1 MELRRRSLP
10 VLAVIVAAALGLAAC
25 GSSTPTPTASVPGT
39 ASPTT
44 PGPLTSASPGAPGS
58 QTPDPATVYAQI
70 EAQVQQ
76 IRELSAKT
84 PVAPKL
90 LDEATLKTNLAA
102 SFEKDNP
109 PKLVAANERTYQ
121 LLGLI
126 PDGTSLKELYLKL
139 LGSQVAGYYDS
150 DTKEL
155 SVVSRS
161 GVLGPTERITFAHE
175 FDHALQDQLFGL
187 DKLELDAVG
196 ESDRS
201 LARLSV
207 AEGDATLLM
216 LLWAGQ
222 HLTPAELLQVL
233 QAGNDPEQTAIL
245 AEMPDIL
252 KDSLLF
258 PYTAGQ
264 ALVASIHAA
273 GGWAAVDEI
282 YADPPTS
289 TEQVLHPAKY
299 AAREQPVKVEFPKDL
314 AARLGSGWSV
324 DLQDTMGEFEL
335 ETWLTSAGKVPQ
347 AKATSAAEGW
357 GGDRLALVSKGTR
370 SGLVVDTR
378 WDSPADAAE
387 FAVAAR
393 STLDAVGG
401 HGNLIAIDGSN
412 RVTVFLASDD
422 ATISALAGVLG
433 LAG

>member
-1 MELRRRSLP
+1 MDLRRRSLP
-10 VLAVIVAAALGLAAC
+10 RVALIAAAVLALGAC
-25 GSSTPTPTASVPGT
+25 GSSAPTPTASVAPT
-39 ASPTT
+39 LSPTT
-44 PGPLTSASPGAPGS
+44 APSTSTSPAAPGS
-58 QTPDPATVYAQI
+58 PTPDPATVYAEI

-84 PVAPKL
+84 PVTPKL
-90 LDEATLKTNLAA
+90 LDDTTLKANLAA

-109 PKLVAANERTYQ
+109 PKVVAANERAYQ

-126 PDGTSLKELYLKL
+126 PEGTSLKELYLKL

-155 SVVSRS
+155 YVVSRS
-161 GVLGPTERITFAHE
+161 GGLGPTERISFAHE
-175 FDHALQDQLFGL
+175 FDHALQDQNFGL
-187 DKLELDAVG
+187 KNLQLDAIG

-216 LLWAGQ
+216 SVWAAQ
-222 HLTPAELLQVL
+222 NLAPDELLQLL
-233 QAGNDPEQTAIL
+233 QAASDPEQTAIL
-245 AEMPDIL
+245 AQMPDIL

-264 ALVASIHAA
+264 ALVASIQAT
-273 GGWAAVDEI
+273 GGWAAVDKL
-282 YADPPTS
+282 YATPPAS
-289 TEQVLHPAKY
+289 TEQVMHPDKY
-299 AAREQPVKVEFPKDL
+299 AAHEAPIKVDFPKDL

-335 ETWLTSAGKVPQ
+335 QTWLKSAGKVAQ
-347 AKATSAAEGW
+347 AKATTAAQGW
-357 GGDRLALVSKGTR
+357 GGDRFALVSNGSR

-387 FAVAAR
+387 FAAAAQT
-393 STLDAVGG
+393 TLDALGG
-401 HGNLIAIDGSN
+401 HEALIAINGSN
-412 RVTVFLASDD
+412 RVTVFIATDD
-422 ATISALAGVLG
+422 ATITALAGVLG